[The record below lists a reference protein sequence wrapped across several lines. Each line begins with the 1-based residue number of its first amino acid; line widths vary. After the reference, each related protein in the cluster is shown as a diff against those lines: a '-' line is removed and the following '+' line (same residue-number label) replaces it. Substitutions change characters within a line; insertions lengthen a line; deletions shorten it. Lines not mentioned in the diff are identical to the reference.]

1 MGFLSFIG
9 DKLQEANMDYQEAQ
23 ARAER
28 MDPRRICEE
37 LQDMPAKIES
47 VAYIEALKT
56 KCRKMKKRELIN
68 IFNYAR
74 QSRNAKAFSAIKSV
88 MEEKGLISSKE
99 NI

>member
-1 MGFLSFIG
+1 MGLLSFIG
-9 DKLQEANMDYQEAQ
+9 EKLQEANMDCQEAK
-23 ARAER
+23 ARAEC

-37 LQDMPAKIES
+37 LQDMPVKLES
-47 VAYIEALKT
+47 VAYMEVLKT

-88 MEEKGLISSKE
+88 MEENGLISPKE
-99 NI
+99 NV